1 MERVGLT
8 VATLGYVSELVSY
21 FLAGQPATVYKL
33 VARIMVKLSKSTKL
47 QKYKCTRLHA
57 YKKHRTAVKRVLHGK
72 WSRGHIL
79 TKITLGLTC
88 DDFTLSL
95 GPLEA
100 NIYVFSG
107 GLSEND

>member
-1 MERVGLT
+1 MI
-8 VATLGYVSELVSY
+8 VSASCDGIASRALC
-21 FLAGQPATVYKL
+21 LQACGT
-33 VARIMVKLSKSTKL
+33 MVKLSKSTKL

>member
-1 MERVGLT
+1 MESGP
-8 VATLGYVSELVSY
+8 GGM
-21 FLAGQPATVYKL
+21 F
-33 VARIMVKLSKSTKL
+33 
-47 QKYKCTRLHA
+47 
-57 YKKHRTAVKRVLHGK
+57 
-72 WSRGHIL
+72 W

>member
-1 MERVGLT
+1 MVVVVVVV
-8 VATLGYVSELVSY
+8 VAIRCHSV
-21 FLAGQPATVYKL
+21 AGCGVIGP
-33 VARIMVKLSKSTKL
+33 
-47 QKYKCTRLHA
+47 CTQG
-57 YKKHRTAVKRVLHGK
+57 RTPLPPPPPPY
-72 WSRGHIL
+72 W